1 MAAREILARFVIDDD
16 GSVTLERIGRKARK
30 AGDDLESVGRRA
42 KGAGSEIESGTRQG
56 AGASIRSRARFRSS
70 SAV

>member
-56 AGASIRSRARFRSS
+56 AGGVDSLKGSIRSS